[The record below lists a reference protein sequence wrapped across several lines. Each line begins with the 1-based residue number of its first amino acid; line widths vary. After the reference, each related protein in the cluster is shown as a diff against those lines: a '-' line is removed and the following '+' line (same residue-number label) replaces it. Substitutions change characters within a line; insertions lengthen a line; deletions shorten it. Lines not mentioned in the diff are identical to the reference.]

1 MTCSVSASAVQRQ
14 RLLSA
19 RGGTG
24 DELPRRL
31 LQQHRPGWAAAVFP
45 PAKNQKAGEVFYGYY
60 IGILWLLSSYDLVIH
75 QFP

>member
-19 RGGTG
+19 RGGTA

-31 LQQHRPGWAAAVFP
+31 LQQHRPGWAAAAFP
-45 PAKNQKAGEVFYGYY
+45 PAKDQKAGEVFYRY
-60 IGILWLLSSYDLVIH
+60 SMVVI
-75 QFP
+75 QL